1 MRTIYLN
8 KEFVNKLKPASKN
21 NRGEYGNCYKFRGKV
36 LKIFT
41 RKLEPYIET
50 NTKRNLKRESDIIMY
65 PISRVF
71 VDEKNG
77 YICDKASGLDLD
89 TIMDMISNGKYNISF
104 DKLLSAYYDE
114 FLDKLLKEKVLL
126 EDIKPSHIFIDD
138 SISLIDSDFYKKVP
152 VFMTNSNKNKRNL
165 KKVNNSVI
173 SLVEYFLPNELNF
186 SYNDIDSSSYL
197 YKNINN
203 IKKVSGGQINSL
215 GDFLDYR
222 FEDEQISEL
231 RKLL

>member
-1 MRTIYLN
+1 MENIAFITKGFKSL
-8 KEFVNKLKPASKN
+8 FL
-21 NRGEYGNCYKFRGKV
+21 
-36 LKIFT
+36 
-41 RKLEPYIET
+41 IE
-50 NTKRNLKRESDIIMY
+50 
-65 PISRVF
+65 
-71 VDEKNG
+71 
-77 YICDKASGLDLD
+77 
-89 TIMDMISNGKYNISF
+89 SF

-126 EDIKPSHIFIDD
+126 EDVKPNHIFIDD

-152 VFMTNSNKNKRNL
+152 VFMTSGNKNKRNL

-215 GDFLDYR
+215 GNFLDYR

>member
-8 KEFVNKLKPASKN
+8 KDVIKKLKPISKN

-41 RKLEPYIET
+41 RQLEPYIKDNIE
-50 NTKRNLKRESDIIMY
+50 RNLKRESDIIMY

-71 VDEKNG
+71 TDDKNG
-77 YICDKASGLDLD
+77 YICNKASGVDLD
-89 TIMDMISNGKYNISF
+89 TAMDLISNYEYDIPL
-104 DKLLSAYYDE
+104 DKLLSAYYDD

-126 EDIKPSHIFIDD
+126 EDIKPSHVFIDD

-152 VFMTNSNKNKRNL
+152 IYMTNKTKNQRNL

-173 SLVEYFLPNELNF
+173 SLIEYFLPNELSL
-186 SYNDIDSSSYL
+186 SYNNIGSSSYL

-203 IKKVSGGQINSL
+203 IKKVTDGQINNLS
-215 GDFLDYR
+215 DFLEYR
-222 FEDEQISEL
+222 FEDSQINEL